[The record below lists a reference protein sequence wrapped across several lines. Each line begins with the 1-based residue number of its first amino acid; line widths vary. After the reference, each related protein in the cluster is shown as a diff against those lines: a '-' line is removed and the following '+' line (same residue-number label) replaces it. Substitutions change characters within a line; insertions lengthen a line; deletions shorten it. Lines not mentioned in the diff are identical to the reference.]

1 MTETQ
6 QIDLRRYQRASVC
19 CPLTLCQGETMERFV
34 ATGLNEGGFMVLS
47 HEPLVI
53 GPQLHLIF
61 ELPDGKII
69 EADGEVCSSMP
80 EVGFGVKF
88 TNLDSHQRS
97 SIALAVQES
106 TKQQASSTKPSPNQE
121 QLAQWKKLRSEPRV
135 SLSFEVQIESQ
146 DETGEMFVE
155 NGKACDVSRHGMGIL
170 TSRHYEIE
178 QAMKII
184 GPGKK
189 FTAPAVVRNC
199 LREGRYWKVGLRLV
213 SVPDEWVIR

>member
-6 QIDLRRYQRASVC
+6 RMDLRRYQRASVC

-47 HEPLVI
+47 HEPLAI
-53 GPQLHLIF
+53 GPQLHMIF
-61 ELPDGKII
+61 ELPDGNII
-69 EADGEVCSSMP
+69 EADGEVCSSTP

-88 TNLDSHQRS
+88 TNLDSQQRY
-97 SIALAVQES
+97 SIARVVQEATS
-106 TKQQASSTKPSPNQE
+106 QPAAPTHHSSNQE

-135 SLSFEVQIESQ
+135 SLSFEVQLESQ
-146 DETGEMFVE
+146 DETGEAFVE
-155 NGKACDVSRHGMGIL
+155 NGKASDVSRHGAGIL
-170 TSRHYEIE
+170 TSRPYEVE
-178 QAMKII
+178 QSVKII

-199 LREGRYWKVGLRLV
+199 MREGRYWKIGLRLV